1 MRVLSECSWDII
13 STEVLLRYYENAIRM
28 LLMYYWD
35 VVQALLECYSG
46 CAGISQGCY

>member
-1 MRVLSECSWDII
+1 MRTLLECFCDII
-13 STEVLLRYYENAIRM
+13 GTEVLLRYYEDAIRM

-35 VVQALLECYSG
+35 VVQALLKCYSS